1 MKIRLYNL
9 ASSKY
14 ALQNIERRRVKI
26 SRIEDLNDPFELL
39 PANLRDPGER
49 KLFRQFKRS
58 FDREH
63 GIHCFS
69 RSWTNPVLWSH
80 YADKHAGICLGF
92 DVDARCAFPV
102 SYVDSLR
109 QFDFAAIDA
118 AQNGRLDF
126 AQEEVRKLISTKFRH
141 WEYEDEMRVFVELDH
156 SEAQDGLYFSDFGP
170 QLQLREVIVG
180 ARCEISVREVCE
192 LVKRSAPDATVRK
205 ARLAFNNFS
214 ITEDLRFP
222 KRIERY
228 MQSTYTPGDPSA
240 RK

>member
-1 MKIRLYNL
+1 MQIRLYNL

-14 ALQNIERRRVKI
+14 ALENVERNRVKI
-26 SRIEDLNDPFELL
+26 SRIDDLNDPFELL
-39 PANLRDPGER
+39 PANLGDPGER
-49 KLFRQFKRS
+49 KLLRQFKTS
-58 FDREH
+58 FDRAY

-69 RSWTNPVLWSH
+69 RSWNNPVLWSH
-80 YADKHAGICLGF
+80 YGGKHAGVCLGF

-102 SYVDSLR
+102 SYVDSLK

-118 AQNGRLDF
+118 AQKGRLDF
-126 AQEEVRKLISTKFRH
+126 AREEVRQLISTKFRY
-141 WEYEDEMRVFVELDH
+141 WNYEDEMRVFVELDH
-156 SEAQDGLYFSDFGP
+156 STAQDGLYFSDFGP

-180 ARCEISVREVCE
+180 ARCDIPVREVCDI
-192 LVKRSAPDATVRK
+192 VKRFAPETTVRK
-205 ARLAFNNFS
+205 ARLAFNSFS

-228 MQSTYTPGDPSA
+228 MQSTYTPRDPSA